1 MLLRWTTSAAR
12 DLSEICDYIEAQ
24 DGAESARLLAERIL
38 EELEAL
44 LRFPQSGRPGR
55 ELRTRELVFRRLPY
69 IAVYGFEAKRSR
81 SPVSSTVRGSFLQ
94 ELRSN
99 NSSML
104 RSKVASLG
112 SPQHLVPLLL
122 YFSRLPV

>member
-69 IAVYGFEAKRSR
+69 IAVYR
-81 SPVSSTVRGSFLQ
+81 VRGEAVEVTRIFHGAR
-94 ELRSN
+94 EFPPR
-99 NSSML
+99 
-104 RSKVASLG
+104 A
-112 SPQHLVPLLL
+112 
-122 YFSRLPV
+122 